1 MPDNEYKEIL
11 NTSLE
16 KIKSFAE
23 TETAIGNPISLP
35 FGITLLPITKVS
47 MGLATG
53 GLGFGSKNDSKLNRS
68 KNFTAGGGSGVSITP
83 IAFFVVCQDGTYDI
97 VSIKD
102 PAETDSIE
110 KITSLLEKSPTILKK
125 IKNIISQ
132 KPSNTQS

>member
-1 MPDNEYKEIL
+1 MHDNEYKEIL
-11 NTSLE
+11 NASLE
-16 KIKSFAE
+16 RIKSFAE

-53 GLGFGSKNDSKLNRS
+53 GLGFGNKSGENKLNRN

-83 IAFFVVCQDGTYDI
+83 IAFFVVCEDGTYEI

-102 PAETDSIE
+102 PSETDSIE

-125 IKNIISQ
+125 IQNIVSK
-132 KPSNTQS
+132 KPSKP